1 MPIKLKK
8 FLLALLA
15 GFGLPVLLFLAVFF
29 WSWGDY
35 IVPKT
40 VSNDGQLP
48 QVQINQARLHAER
61 FGAKDAPLLIVVHDG
76 PGGDYRS
83 LLPLQ
88 ALSQQGYQVLFYDQ
102 RGSGLSA
109 RVPASQLS
117 IETSLQDIYAL
128 AQEFANQQPITL
140 IGHGWG
146 GMLASAY
153 AGKHPDQ
160 VSQLVLMEPGFLN
173 EEMAALVL
181 PAMSRTSFGFITKTS
196 TAWIRSLHID
206 NSDQDA
212 RSDFVFSQ
220 IREQS
225 IYHCEKKPADPNRYW
240 RAGFGSWKMITQS
253 TFDEK
258 GKLHIDFT
266 QGLKDFKAPVLV
278 LASSCNQLTGKSFQ
292 ARQQKIFVNAQM
304 QVVNNSGHE
313 FLVDQ
318 PQQTLSLIRAYLKRP
333 GTP

>member
-15 GFGLPVLLFLAVFF
+15 GFGLPVLLFLSVFL
-29 WSWGDY
+29 WTWGDY
-35 IVPKT
+35 QVPAT

-48 QVQINQARLHAER
+48 QTQANQARLHAER
-61 FGAKDAPLLIVVHDG
+61 FGSEDAPLIIVIHDG

-88 ALSQQGYQVLFYDQ
+88 ALSKQGYQVLFYDQ

-109 RVPASQLS
+109 RVPSSQLS
-117 IETSLQDIYAL
+117 IETSLKDIYSL
-128 AQEFANQQPITL
+128 TQNFANQQPITL

-146 GMLASAY
+146 GMLATAY
-153 AGKHPDQ
+153 VGQHPDQ
-160 VSQLVLMEPGFLN
+160 VSQLVLLEPGFLN

-181 PAMSRTSFGFITKTS
+181 PAMSRSSFSFIAKTS
-196 TAWIRSLHID
+196 AAWIRSMHIKGD
-206 NSDQDA
+206 DQDA

-220 IREQS
+220 IREQP
-225 IYHCEKKPADPNRYW
+225 IYHCDAYQPDPKNYW

-253 TFDEK
+253 TFDKK
-258 GKLHIDFT
+258 GKLHLDFT
-266 QGLKDFKAPVLV
+266 KGLKSFQSPVLI

-292 ARQQKIFVNAQM
+292 ARQQKIFTDAQM
-304 QVVNNSGHE
+304 QVVKDSGHE
-313 FLVDQ
+313 FMLDQ
-318 PQQTLSLIRAYLKRP
+318 PQQTLALITDYLKP
-333 GTP
+333 AASL

>member
-15 GFGLPVLLFLAVFF
+15 GFGLPVMLFLSIFF
-29 WSWGDY
+29 WTWGDHS
-35 IVPKT
+35 PPAT
-40 VSNDGQLP
+40 VSSDTQLP
-48 QVQINQARLHAER
+48 QIQINQVRLHAER
-61 FGAKDAPLLIVVHDG
+61 FGAEDAPLIIVLHDG

-83 LLPLQ
+83 LLPLK
-88 ALSQQGYQVLFYDQ
+88 ALSQKGYQVLFYDQ

-117 IETSLQDIYAL
+117 IKTSLQDLEAL

-153 AGKHPDQ
+153 TGRHPQQ
-160 VSQLVLMEPGFLN
+160 VAQLVLLEPGFLN

-181 PAMSRTSFGFITKTS
+181 PAMSRTSFGFITKTT
-196 TAWIRSLHID
+196 TAWIRSLHI
-206 NSDQDA
+206 NNNDQDA

-220 IREQS
+220 IREQP
-225 IYHCEKKPADPNRYW
+225 IYHCENHRPDLNHYW
-240 RAGFGSWKMITQS
+240 RAGFGSWKMITES

-258 GKLHIDFT
+258 GKLELNFT
-266 QGLKDFKAPVLV
+266 QGLRNFKAPVLI

-292 ARQQKIFVNAQM
+292 ARQQRVFVNAQM
-304 QVVNNSGHE
+304 QVVKDSGHE
-313 FLVDQ
+313 FLIHQ
-318 PQQTLSLIRAYLKRP
+318 PQQTLSLISDYLKAP
-333 GTP
+333 AGL